1 MSKHFQRFIE
11 PHTFREL
18 HMEAAEFQDPNL
30 SDVLTPARVACLR
43 VLECVAV
50 AEGLVGYSYEQS
62 TRLRDPIV
70 ALFAFLNKHTVGPVS
85 ELMLLGYIGKWLML
99 GCSPYSERNSP
110 LPSLHAPHAKGL
122 EGRLGKAR

>member
-1 MSKHFQRFIE
+1 MD
-11 PHTFREL
+11 
-18 HMEAAEFQDPNL
+18 AAEFEDRDL

-62 TRLRDPIV
+62 IRLRDPIV
-70 ALFAFLNKHTVGPVS
+70 ALFAFLNKHTVGPVPD
-85 ELMLLGYIGKWLML
+85 LMRLEYIGKWLIS

-110 LPSLHAPHAKGL
+110 HTELHTPHAKGL
-122 EGRLGKAR
+122 EGEGLGACRL